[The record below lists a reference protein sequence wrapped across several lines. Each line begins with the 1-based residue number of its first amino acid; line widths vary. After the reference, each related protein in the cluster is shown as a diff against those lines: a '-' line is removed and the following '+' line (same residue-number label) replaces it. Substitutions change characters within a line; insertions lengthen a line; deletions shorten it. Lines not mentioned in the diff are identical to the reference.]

1 MTKVVFNAL
10 ALCLLLAST
19 PAFAQGQSLTREA
32 AIQQKKAYDFSFT
45 TPDGKAMP
53 LSAYKG
59 KVILVVNT
67 ATGCGFAG
75 QLSGLQTLYERYK
88 DKGLVVLGVP
98 SNDFGSQEPLDNAAM
113 AAGLKKSHGVT
124 FPLTAKTV
132 VSGTSAHDF
141 YVWAGR
147 QNVGNLLTN
156 KPRWNFHKY
165 LVGRDGQL
173 LDSSGATTDPL
184 ESGFVAKIDTALAKK
199 GK

>member
-1 MTKVVFNAL
+1 MTKVVLSVL
-10 ALCLLLAST
+10 ALCLFLLPA

-32 AIQQKKAYDFSFT
+32 AIQQKNAHDFTFT

-59 KVILVVNT
+59 KVILIVNT

-75 QLSGLQTLYERYK
+75 QLSGLQTLHEKYK

-98 SNDFGSQEPLDNAAM
+98 SNDFGGQEPLDNTAM
-113 AAGLKKSHGVT
+113 AASLKKSHGVT
-124 FPLTAKTV
+124 FPVTAKTV
-132 VSGTSAHDF
+132 VSGKAAHDF
-141 YVWAGR
+141 YVWAGS

-173 LDSSGATTDPL
+173 LDSRGATTAPL
-184 ESGFVAKIDTALAKK
+184 ESGFTAKIDAALAKK
-199 GK
+199 DK